1 MSTKLLRLLE
11 EKIVVEKKELAV
23 VIPDT
28 WVAGW
33 WLCWRL
39 MVELSMEKSM
49 VRWLMAKVV
58 VAKKEKDDNEKK
70 KGWGLIFSNFGL

>member
-28 WVAGW
+28 GVAGW
-33 WLCWRL
+33 WLRWRL

>member
-28 WVAGW
+28 GVAGW
-33 WLCWRL
+33 WLC
-39 MVELSMEKSM
+39 
-49 VRWLMAKVV
+49 
-58 VAKKEKDDNEKK
+58 
-70 KGWGLIFSNFGL
+70 

>member
-1 MSTKLLRLLE
+1 
-11 EKIVVEKKELAV
+11 
-23 VIPDT
+23 
-28 WVAGW
+28 
-33 WLCWRL
+33 

-70 KGWGLIFSNFGL
+70 KGVGTDFFKLWPIISPPLAMESTPIYRGWKRDMLSFMVPNLGP